1 MAFILSGKRVK
12 IYSNKNLIM
21 KGDFMKNYIFLLLCS
36 LLFSGCMSIERSS
49 TEFVTV
55 GGVVVPGEQI
65 LISNY
70 GYYLFGSIPLFTGSE
85 TGSGTSFFSDGATLD
100 KTQKFLAKLAD
111 EENAAV
117 VHIQPMVHSTCS
129 FSAIPVIGSTLG
141 LFWYR
146 EVQLSATIVDVSE
159 TNKFYR
165 VNFKQDMENK
175 EDK

>member
-1 MAFILSGKRVK
+1 
-12 IYSNKNLIM
+12 M
-21 KGDFMKNYIFLLLCS
+21 KKYIFFLLFCS
-36 LLFSGCMSIERSS
+36 LFFTGCMSIERSS

-85 TGSGTSFFSDGATLD
+85 TGSGTSFFSDGATFD
-100 KTQKFLAKLAD
+100 KTQRFLSQLAD
-111 EENAAV
+111 KEGAAV

-141 LFWYR
+141 IFWYK
-146 EVQLSATIVDVSE
+146 EVQLSATFVDISD
-159 TNKFYR
+159 TNKVFR
-165 VNFKQDMENK
+165 VDSKHEPDEE

>member
-1 MAFILSGKRVK
+1 MKRFILVLFS
-12 IYSNKNLIM
+12 L
-21 KGDFMKNYIFLLLCS
+21 
-36 LLFSGCMSIERSS
+36 LLFSGCMSIERST

-100 KTQKFLAKLAD
+100 KTQKYLSDLAD
-111 EENAAV
+111 KEGAAV
-117 VHIQPMVHSTCS
+117 VHIQPMVNSTCS
-129 FSAIPVIGSTLG
+129 FSAIPIIGSTLG
-141 LFWYR
+141 IFWYK

-159 TNKFYR
+159 TNKVYR
-165 VNFKQDMENK
+165 VDFKHESDEEEGK
-175 EDK
+175 